1 MKIISRITD
10 WVSTPYTIYLV
21 LKEPGIS
28 RSLKIRAVIG
38 LGLILAYFISPV
50 DIIPDFIPLSGW
62 IDDLVIVPL
71 GLILLR
77 KFTPGIDVIEKRNRA
92 QRSIRRILLWIVL
105 ALLFLFIMA
114 LVWLGLLIYLIIRL
128 VTG

>member
-10 WVSTPYTIYLV
+10 WASTPYTIYLV

-28 RSLKIRAVIG
+28 RSVKIRAVIG
-38 LGLILAYFISPV
+38 LGLILAYFISPI
-50 DIIPDFIPLSGW
+50 DIVPDFIPLSGW

-92 QRSIRRILLWIVL
+92 QRSIRRILLWTVL

-114 LVWLGLLIYLIIRL
+114 LVWLGLLIYLIVRL